1 MADEQNAQVKNPEFE
16 ILRVYNKDISLETPN
31 VPEIFQQEWKP
42 ETKLDLDVKYKE
54 VDQEKKV
61 YEVVLRITI
70 TSKLADKV
78 AFVCE
83 VNQAGLFHIDNIP
96 AEQLDGF
103 LNAFIPNILFPYA
116 RETVSSLI
124 NKATFPP
131 LNLAPLNFDAIYM
144 QRKQQQAA
152 QANQQA

>member
-1 MADEQNAQVKNPEFE
+1 MADEQNTQSKNPEFE

-31 VPEIFQQEWKP
+31 VPEIFQMEWKP

-54 VDQEKKV
+54 IDAEKKV
-61 YEVVLRITI
+61 YEVVLRVTI
-70 TSKLADKV
+70 TSELGDKV

-83 VNQAGLFHIDNIP
+83 VNQAGLFHIANIP
-96 AEQLDGF
+96 NEQLDGF

-116 RETVSSLI
+116 REVISSLV

-144 QRKQQQAA
+144 QRKQQASAA
-152 QANQQA
+152 SQQA